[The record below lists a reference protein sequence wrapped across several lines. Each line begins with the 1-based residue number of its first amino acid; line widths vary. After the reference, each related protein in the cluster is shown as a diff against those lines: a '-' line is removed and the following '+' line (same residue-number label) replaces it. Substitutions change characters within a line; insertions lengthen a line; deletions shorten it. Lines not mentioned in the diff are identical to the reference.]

1 MFTVALVGGDGAG
14 KTTVAKH
21 LQQSLQLPIKYVYM
35 GSSMRSG
42 NVALPTTRLVLFL
55 KRRSYKNRTSESD
68 TMRFEDLPAKD
79 FEYSQ
84 AKHGPLW
91 TCARLMNRLA
101 EAWFRQAVAFKYKMQ
116 GYVVIFDRHCFFD
129 SAPDINNSDVEDQQ
143 WLDQGYHWIMSHW
156 YPRPDLAILLDAP
169 GELLYERKREAS
181 PEYLNR
187 QRRAFIEQG
196 KKLRNFVRVDATRPL
211 DQVLVEVEQDIMN
224 FSMTGYQRKGK
235 KH

>member
-21 LQQSLQLPIKYVYM
+21 LQQSLRLPIKYVYM
-35 GSSMRSG
+35 GSSMRSS
-42 NVALPTTRLVLFL
+42 NVALPTTRLVLFF
-55 KRRSYKNRTSESD
+55 KRRAFKNRVHATDSMWLD
-68 TMRFEDLPAKD
+68 DLPAQD

-84 AKHGPLW
+84 AKHGSLW
-91 TCARLMNRLA
+91 SCARLLNRLA
-101 EAWFRQAVAFKYKMQ
+101 EAWFRQAVAFKYKRQ

-129 SAPDINNSDVEDQQ
+129 SAPDINHSDPQDQR
-143 WLDQGYHWIMSHW
+143 WLDQFYYWIMSHW

-169 GELLYERKREAS
+169 GELLFERKREAS

-187 QRRAFIEQG
+187 QRKAFLEQG
-196 KKLRNFVRVDATRPL
+196 KKLKNFVRVDATQPL
-211 DQVLVEVEQDIMN
+211 DQVFVQVEQGIMN
-224 FSMTGYQRKGK
+224 FSMTGDYRKGN

>member
-14 KTTVAKH
+14 KTTVARH
-21 LQQSLQLPIKYVYM
+21 LQQSLQMPIKYVYM
-35 GSSMRSG
+35 GSSMRSS

-55 KRRSYKNRTSESD
+55 KQRAYKKCTHESD
-68 TMRFEDLPAKD
+68 PIRSDDLPAQD

-91 TCARLMNRLA
+91 TCARLLNRLA

-116 GYVVIFDRHCFFD
+116 GYVIIFDRHCFFD
-129 SAPDINNSDVEDQQ
+129 SAPDINHSDPRDQQ
-143 WLDQGYHWIMSHW
+143 GLDQVYYWIMSHW

-169 GELLYERKREAS
+169 GELLYERKKEAS

-187 QRRAFIEQG
+187 QRSAFLEQG
-196 KKLRNFVRVDATRPL
+196 KKLKNFVRVDATQPL
-211 DQVLVEVEQDIMN
+211 DRVLVEVERDIMD
-224 FSMTGYQRKGK
+224 FSATGCRRKGN